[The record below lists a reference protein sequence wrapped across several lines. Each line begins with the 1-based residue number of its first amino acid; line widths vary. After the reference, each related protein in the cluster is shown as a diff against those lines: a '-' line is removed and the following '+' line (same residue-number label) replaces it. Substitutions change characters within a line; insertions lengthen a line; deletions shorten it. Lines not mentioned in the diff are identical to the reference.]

1 MNLKLIMGEKN
12 NKLLMLLLMWRGL
25 KMLRY
30 ELADL

>member
-1 MNLKLIMGEKN
+1 MGEKN